1 MPDLVPLPGSE
12 RTQLAGVQSAGQL
25 NESETITVTL
35 VLRRRA
41 QVPAA
46 LIIGP
51 ETVTHEELDAQYGAE
66 TDDITLVTSTMT
78 ELGLTVT
85 ETHQGSRRMM
95 VSGTIGALSAAF
107 GTTLTLVTSPQPDG
121 TGQATHRYRSGSLSV
136 PAALAGIVIAVLG
149 LDDRP
154 VARPQFRRLTAA
166 AASRTV
172 TPETV
177 TPETVTPE
185 TVTPETVTPETVT
198 PETVT
203 PETVTPETVTPETVT
218 PETVTPETVTPET
231 VTPETV
237 TPETVTP
244 ETVTPETV
252 TPETVTPEAA
262 PAAPAAV
269 PLTAP
274 QVASLYNFPAGTD
287 GTGQTIAIIEL
298 GGGYTQS
305 DLDTYFSGLGLA
317 TPSVTAVGVDGGSN
331 SPGQPADGEVE
342 LDIQVAGAVAP
353 KAAQLVYF
361 AANTDQGFINAI
373 AQAVHTTPPPIVVSI
388 SWGQSE
394 DQWSEQSRN
403 SMDGVF
409 ADAAALG
416 VTVTVAAG
424 DNGSSDDPNSTSGV
438 HVDFPASSP
447 HVLACGGTQLIG
459 NLSTNTITS
468 EVVWNELANNEGA
481 GGGGVSDV
489 FPLPSWQANV
499 GVPTIAGGT
508 STGRGVPDVAG
519 NADPVTG
526 YLVVVDGKQ
535 QPIGGTSAVAPLWAG
550 LIARLAQATGKKF
563 GLLQPLIYG
572 GVTAGAAA
580 QGFNDI
586 TQGNNGAYSA
596 GPGWDATTG
605 LGSPNGQALLT
616 HLSDPPPQTATV
628 TTEKPRRKHWWSR

>member
-1 MPDLVPLPGSE
+1 M
-12 RTQLAGVQSAGQL
+12 
-25 NESETITVTL
+25 
-35 VLRRRA
+35 
-41 QVPAA
+41 
-46 LIIGP
+46 
-51 ETVTHEELDAQYGAE
+51 
-66 TDDITLVTSTMT
+66 
-78 ELGLTVT
+78 
-85 ETHQGSRRMM
+85 
-95 VSGTIGALSAAF
+95 
-107 GTTLTLVTSPQPDG
+107 
-121 TGQATHRYRSGSLSV
+121 
-136 PAALAGIVIAVLG
+136 
-149 LDDRP
+149 
-154 VARPQFRRLTAA
+154 
-166 AASRTV
+166 

-185 TVTPETVTPETVT
+185 TATPETATPETAT
-198 PETVT
+198 PETAT
-203 PETVTPETVTPETVT
+203 PETA
-218 PETVTPETVTPET
+218 
-231 VTPETV
+231 
-237 TPETVTP
+237 
-244 ETVTPETV
+244 
-252 TPETVTPEAA
+252 TPEAA
-262 PAAPAAV
+262 PTAV
-269 PLTAP
+269 PLTAL

-305 DLDTYFSGLGLA
+305 DLDMYFSGLGLA

-361 AANTDQGFINAI
+361 ADNTDQGFINAI

-394 DQWSEQSRN
+394 DQWSQQSRT
-403 SMDGVF
+403 SMDGLF

-489 FPLPSWQANV
+489 FPLPAWQANV
-499 GVPTIAGGT
+499 GVPTIAGST
-508 STGRGVPDVAG
+508 ATGRGVPDVAG

-605 LGSPNGQALLT
+605 LGSPNGQVLLT
-616 HLSDPPPQTATV
+616 HLSDPPPTATSTSTSTSTDGEAQAPLV
-628 TTEKPRRKHWWSR
+628 AAAQPLAGANVVDGPSSTKECRRWPIDRLRGATFRARRPAANSHQLRGDKSDISVAKWSEVMGSWLDLDHRPSSYHFWPLLRPICPE

>member
-12 RTQLAGVQSAGQL
+12 RTQLPGVQSAGQL

-46 LIIGP
+46 LVIGP

-66 TDDITLVTSTMT
+66 TDDIALVTSTMT
-78 ELGLTVT
+78 GLGLTVT
-85 ETHQGSRRMM
+85 DTHQGSRRMM

-107 GTTLTLVTSPQPDG
+107 DTTLTLVTSPQPDG

-136 PAALAGIVIAVLG
+136 PAELAGIVTAVLG

-185 TVTPETVTPETVT
+185 
-198 PETVT
+198 
-203 PETVTPETVTPETVT
+203 
-218 PETVTPETVTPET
+218 
-231 VTPETV
+231 
-237 TPETVTP
+237 
-244 ETVTPETV
+244 
-252 TPETVTPEAA
+252 AA
-262 PAAPAAV
+262 PAAPTAV

-305 DLDTYFSGLGLA
+305 DLDMYFSGLGLA

-361 AANTDQGFINAI
+361 APNTDQGFINAI

-394 DQWSEQSRN
+394 DQWSEQSRT

-499 GVPTIAGGT
+499 GVPTIAG

-535 QPIGGTSAVAPLWAG
+535 QPIGGTSAVSPLWAG

-572 GVTAGAAA
+572 AVTAGAAA

>member
-1 MPDLVPLPGSE
+1 M
-12 RTQLAGVQSAGQL
+12 
-25 NESETITVTL
+25 
-35 VLRRRA
+35 
-41 QVPAA
+41 
-46 LIIGP
+46 
-51 ETVTHEELDAQYGAE
+51 
-66 TDDITLVTSTMT
+66 
-78 ELGLTVT
+78 
-85 ETHQGSRRMM
+85 
-95 VSGTIGALSAAF
+95 
-107 GTTLTLVTSPQPDG
+107 
-121 TGQATHRYRSGSLSV
+121 
-136 PAALAGIVIAVLG
+136 
-149 LDDRP
+149 
-154 VARPQFRRLTAA
+154 
-166 AASRTV
+166 

-177 TPETVTPE
+177 TPRRH
-185 TVTPETVTPETVT
+185 
-198 PETVT
+198 
-203 PETVTPETVTPETVT
+203 
-218 PETVTPETVTPET
+218 
-231 VTPETV
+231 
-237 TPETVTP
+237 P

-262 PAAPAAV
+262 PAAPTAV

-305 DLDTYFSGLGLA
+305 DLDMYFSGLGLA

-331 SPGQPADGEVE
+331 SPGQPSDGEVE

-403 SMDGVF
+403 SMDSVF

-616 HLSDPPPQTATV
+616 HLSDPPAPDRDRDHGEAQPEALVVAV
-628 TTEKPRRKHWWSR
+628 TLARTNVVGVPSSTGHRPR